1 MTKIFKINKDTQHPR
16 NSSMLVEK
24 YDDNSYVV
32 HTYRRG
38 VPASFSVDAQVLQ
51 DVKALLSTNESSL
64 ELLIHV
70 LSDFKVEQKQVV
82 SLLDEALTK

>member
-51 DVKALLSTNESSL
+51 DVKALLVQTSL
-64 ELLIHV
+64 H
-70 LSDFKVEQKQVV
+70 LSYLFMYY
-82 SLLDEALTK
+82 LTLK

>member
-24 YDDNSYVV
+24 NDDNSFIV

-38 VPASFSVDAQVLQ
+38 VPASFNVDAQVLE
-51 DVKALLSTNESSL
+51 DVRALLSTNESSL

-82 SLLDEALTK
+82 SLFDEALTK

>member
-38 VPASFSVDAQVLQ
+38 VPASFSVDA
-51 DVKALLSTNESSL
+51 
-64 ELLIHV
+64 
-70 LSDFKVEQKQVV
+70 
-82 SLLDEALTK
+82 